1 MTAPRITRFGPYGP
15 AETGLQVWEPIDP
28 ATLLSGAPVQRG
40 HLYHED
46 ATAGLMVG
54 VWDCTPMTGKFEPYE
69 VNEFM
74 FLLEGSVT
82 IVGENGDEVTVNA
95 GEAFVIPK
103 GLPCSWKQD
112 GYIRKY
118 FMIFDDAS
126 GRAPDDASALKVIL
140 PQPTGP
146 TGGMAEAE
154 IPDAPIGQ
162 GGVPTQHDHIYF
174 EDMTGRMTVGLRD
187 STPFEHAVAPSPRN
201 ELICLLEGSVTLTD
215 GDGVA
220 HEFHAGDT
228 VYVPMGAPCGW
239 KNSVYVRL
247 FYATFEPAAGAAGV
261 ANPDAAE

>member
-1 MTAPRITRFGPYGP
+1 MTAPRIIRFGPFGP

-74 FLLEGSVT
+74 FLLEVSVT

-126 GRAPDDASALKVIL
+126 GRAPDDAPALN
-140 PQPTGP
+140 PTRIGIITRFRI
-146 TGGMAEAE
+146 TGAA
-154 IPDAPIGQ
+154 
-162 GGVPTQHDHIYF
+162 
-174 EDMTGRMTVGLRD
+174 
-187 STPFEHAVAPSPRN
+187 AVALNRWIEFSMPPSN
-201 ELICLLEGSVTLTD
+201 
-215 GDGVA
+215 
-220 HEFHAGDT
+220 
-228 VYVPMGAPCGW
+228 
-239 KNSVYVRL
+239 
-247 FYATFEPAAGAAGV
+247 ATPAM
-261 ANPDAAE
+261 NRK